1 MCEHRNLERDI
12 PINLKCPFTVAAIF
26 GRACERQGNGDF
38 PNSST
43 DNCFQSS
50 RLLGFEVL
58 DRRKLL
64 SRSMREECIFLARLW
79 KWNQTSSNVMKL
91 CNVIYHIGS
100 YQSSVSSK
108 LSDSARAATK
118 WYDFNLLAGNLKKYQ
133 TMNIGNSQA
142 VNSSAPAIRVN
153 NEEIK
158 NVENL
163 RLLGV
168 TFTEDIS
175 TICKKASQRI
185 GVLMQIQVSL
195 WRRHF
200 QIEVFQKNL
209 QSTELTVYLIVR
221 SRRDVEFSLLA
232 YIVAYFLF
240 FIVVMVISI

>member
-1 MCEHRNLERDI
+1 
-12 PINLKCPFTVAAIF
+12 
-26 GRACERQGNGDF
+26 
-38 PNSST
+38 
-43 DNCFQSS
+43 
-50 RLLGFEVL
+50 
-58 DRRKLL
+58 
-64 SRSMREECIFLARLW
+64 
-79 KWNQTSSNVMKL
+79 MKL

-195 WRRHF
+195 
-200 QIEVFQKNL
+200 
-209 QSTELTVYLIVR
+209 
-221 SRRDVEFSLLA
+221 
-232 YIVAYFLF
+232 
-240 FIVVMVISI
+240 